1 MEIDNLEADN
11 VADSSQISGKRP
23 RGNAGRCT
31 KQSAKR
37 TFAKKRKNIGKKKDG
52 TTTTKSKQVSLK
64 KVISIFKG
72 EMHCQ
77 KDRHF
82 L

>member
-31 KQSAKR
+31 KQSTKR
-37 TFAKKRKNIGKKKDG
+37 TYAKKRKILAKRKMVVL
-52 TTTTKSKQVSLK
+52 Q
-64 KVISIFKG
+64 KVNKY
-72 EMHCQ
+72 H
-77 KDRHF
+77 
-82 L
+82 